1 MMESIKRLLVATDLS
16 APASHAV
23 ERAAVL
29 ARDLEASLDILH
41 VMELG
46 TLDKLR
52 RLVGDLPEEFEA
64 SLLESVGAEL
74 RQLVE
79 RLEEETGVRP
89 QIQVAS
95 GALLPMLIEEADDL
109 DASLIVLGA
118 RGAGVLRRLLLGS
131 TADRMLGKTSRPL
144 LVVKE
149 SPQKSYSR
157 VLVPVDFSAYSL
169 SAIQLARK
177 VAPQADIVLLH
188 VFEVPFEGR
197 LNYAGVSEE
206 VIGFYHQAARRE
218 AVERLRKLSTD
229 AGLEVGA
236 AISMVLHGDI
246 SRNILDQEREQKC
259 DLIVM
264 GKHGEHLM
272 EEWLLGSVTK
282 DVLTECMADV
292 LVSVGKEPEE
302 ENPED

>member
-79 RLEEETGVRP
+79 RMEEETGVRP
-89 QIQVAS
+89 QTQVAS
-95 GALLPMLIEEADDL
+95 GSLLPMLTEEADDL

-218 AVERLRKLSTD
+218 AVERLRKLSTE
-229 AGLEVGA
+229 AGLEMGA

-246 SRNILDQEREQKC
+246 SRNILDQEREQQC

>member
-89 QIQVAS
+89 QTQVAS
-95 GALLPMLIEEADDL
+95 GALLPMLTEEADDL

-169 SAIQLARK
+169 SAIRLARK

-218 AVERLRKLSTD
+218 AVERLRKLSTE

-246 SRNILDQEREQKC
+246 SRNILDQERDQKC

>member
-1 MMESIKRLLVATDLS
+1 MESIKRLLVATDLS

-169 SAIQLARK
+169 SAIRLARK

-218 AVERLRKLSTD
+218 AVERLRKLSTE
-229 AGLEVGA
+229 AGLETGA

>member
-29 ARDLEASLDILH
+29 AGDLEASLDILH

-79 RLEEETGVRP
+79 RLEEETGGRP

-95 GALLPMLIEEADDL
+95 GALLPMLTEEADDL
-109 DASLIVLGA
+109 DANLIVLGA

-131 TADRMLGKTSRPL
+131 TADRMLGKTNRPL

-149 SPQKSYSR
+149 APQKSYSR

-218 AVERLRKLSTD
+218 AVERLRKLSAE
-229 AGLEVGA
+229 AGLEVGP

-246 SRNILDQEREQKC
+246 SRNILDQERDQKC

>member
-1 MMESIKRLLVATDLS
+1 MMESMKRLLVATDLS
-16 APASHAV
+16 RPACHAV

-29 ARDLEASLDILH
+29 ARDLEAHLDILH
-41 VMELG
+41 VMELS

-79 RLEEETGVRP
+79 CLEQDTGVRANTH
-89 QIQVAS
+89 VAS
-95 GALLPMLIEEADDL
+95 GPLLPMLVDEAEEF
-109 DASLIVLGA
+109 DAHLIVLGA

-144 LVVKE
+144 LVVKDA
-149 SPQKSYSR
+149 PRKSYSR
-157 VLVPVDFSAYSL
+157 VLIPVDFSPYSL
-169 SAIQLARK
+169 PAIQLARK
-177 VAPQADIVLLH
+177 VAPRADIVLLH

-197 LNYAGVSEE
+197 LNYAGVNEE

-218 AVERLRKLSTD
+218 AVERLWQLSAD
-229 AGLEVGA
+229 AGLETGS
-236 AISMVLHGDI
+236 AISMVLHGDV
-246 SRNILDQEREQKC
+246 SRSILDQERDQMC

-282 DVLTECMADV
+282 DVLTECTGDV
-292 LVSVGKEPEE
+292 LVSVGKVTEVT
-302 ENPED
+302 